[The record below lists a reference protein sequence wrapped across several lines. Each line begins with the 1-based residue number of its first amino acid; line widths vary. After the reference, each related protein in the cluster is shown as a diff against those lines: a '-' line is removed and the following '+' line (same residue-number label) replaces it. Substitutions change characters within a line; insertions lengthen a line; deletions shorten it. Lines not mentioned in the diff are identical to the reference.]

1 MYPTKG
7 KTEMNYIEDIFLEIR
22 GRLEYD
28 NEIREEILKLSRKS
42 IRTSSV
48 IIRHLHRREI
58 EKAEL
63 LIQENKELI
72 ETLNKLSKKLDPSPF
87 GILLNAYQ
95 EYAESMF
102 LYSFLNQKPFYS
114 YIDLD
119 IPYIAYLHG
128 ITDFVGELRRVIL
141 DALRKQKSITFAV
154 ETLDYMDDLYSLLIT
169 LDFPDGLTYN
179 LRKNT
184 DFVRNLTEKTRG
196 DVILALNRENLVDT
210 IKELLEDYQRK
221 N

>member
-1 MYPTKG
+1 
-7 KTEMNYIEDIFLEIR
+7 MNYIEDIFSEIR
-22 GRLEYD
+22 EKLEKD
-28 NEIREEILKLSRKS
+28 NEIREEILKISRKS

-72 ETLNKLSKKLDPSPF
+72 SNLNELSEKLDPSPF
-87 GILLNAYQ
+87 GILLGAYQ

-102 LYSFLNQKPFYS
+102 LYSFLNQKPFLTYK
-114 YIDLD
+114 DLN
-119 IPYIAYLHG
+119 IPYLAYLHG
-128 ITDFVGELRRVIL
+128 ITDYIGELRRVIL
-141 DALRKQKSITFAV
+141 DALRKQKSIAFAL
-154 ETLDYMDDLYSLLIT
+154 ETLDFMDDLYSLLIT

-179 LRKNT
+179 LRKKT

-196 DVILALNRENLVDT
+196 DVVLALNRENLVET
-210 IKELLEDYQRK
+210 INELLEDYRK
-221 N
+221 KN

>member
-1 MYPTKG
+1 
-7 KTEMNYIEDIFLEIR
+7 MNSIEDIFVEIR
-22 GRLEYD
+22 GKLEYD
-28 NEIREEILKLSRKS
+28 NEIREEVLKLSRKS

-63 LIQENKELI
+63 MIQENKELI
-72 ETLNKLSKKLDPSPF
+72 STLNELSRKIDPSPF
-87 GILLNAYQ
+87 GIVLSAYQ
-95 EYAESMF
+95 EYAESML
-102 LYSFLNQKPFYS
+102 LYSFLNEKPFLTYT
-114 YIDLD
+114 DLD
-119 IPYIAYLHG
+119 IPYLAYLHG
-128 ITDFVGELRRVIL
+128 ITDYVGELRRVIL
-141 DALRKQKSITFAV
+141 DALRKQKNISFAV

-179 LRKNT
+179 LRKKT

-210 IKELLEDYQRK
+210 INELLEDYRK
-221 N
+221 KN